1 MLINFNLTINQIN
14 HPLKMTIYTASSGS
28 TMTGVLRETGALCR
42 ALYTNHPEAKTELG
56 FRKGDILT
64 VIEYD
69 VDGQEGWW
77 LCALRG
83 QRVRNF

>member
-1 MLINFNLTINQIN
+1 
-14 HPLKMTIYTASSGS
+14 MTA
-28 TMTGVLRETGALCR
+28 VRRETGALCR

-69 VDGQEGWW
+69 VDGQQGWW

-83 QRVRNF
+83 QRVRNFLNCPFVCFFF